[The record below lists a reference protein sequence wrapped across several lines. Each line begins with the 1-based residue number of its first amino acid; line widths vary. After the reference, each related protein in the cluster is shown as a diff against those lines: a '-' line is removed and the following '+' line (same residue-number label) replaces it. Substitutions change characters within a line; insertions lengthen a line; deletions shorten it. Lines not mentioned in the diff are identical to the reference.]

1 MGKDFYDRL
10 KDKNLELV
18 LDLKLSHFQRQC
30 HGSNN
35 FIFEKKE
42 FFLRVYKPKIKFRYI
57 IKKGHQKNNVQRDL
71 LACVKDRFNGFEIE
85 I

>member
-1 MGKDFYDRL
+1 MLVEKKKSVVSAETNIEHILGKDFYDRL

-42 FFLRVYKPKIKFRYI
+42 FF
-57 IKKGHQKNNVQRDL
+57 
-71 LACVKDRFNGFEIE
+71 
-85 I
+85 